1 MPFVPEPGTGG
12 FFFSPQ
18 KGEVLGDLARA
29 VIISERFLFVLSKRN
44 PSDSKEKTAFGGR
57 VTQGIGITKQSDVCK
72 FASLRFMPD

>member
-1 MPFVPEPGTGG
+1 M
-12 FFFSPQ
+12 
-18 KGEVLGDLARA
+18 GDLARA

-57 VTQGIGITKQSDVCK
+57 VARGIGITKQSDVCK